1 MILRIAN
8 HLDLGTI
15 DSWALI
21 NGRISPAHIRG
32 QRRVQ
37 LKQEFPAYR
46 RRLLELWRDLL
57 STRKVAIWRSDIE
70 IEREAHVELYN
81 LLLEGRELQRRAR
94 DCGFDINMTPQVYY
108 SNVGDSVIFE
118 DCIFLQGR
126 YFPKTFFLEDMQY
139 GIMMNIDIVNG
150 IQNARTTMVMVLD
163 AVLEGES
170 VEETRN
176 RLFARGIPRINEV
189 TLSAPQPDVRQVL
202 ARHGYKFSEGD
213 LEFAFSTDI

>member
-1 MILRIAN
+1 M
-8 HLDLGTI
+8 DLGTI

-32 QRRVQ
+32 QRRVHLNQQ
-37 LKQEFPAYR
+37 LPAYR

-57 STRKVAIWRSDIE
+57 STKKVAIWKSDIE
-70 IEREAHVELYN
+70 IEREAHIELYN

-94 DCGFDINMTPQVYY
+94 DCGFNLKMNPQVYY

-118 DCIFLQGR
+118 DCIFLQGK
-126 YFPKTFFLEDMQY
+126 YFPKTLFLEDMQY

-150 IQNARTTMVMVLD
+150 IRNARTTMVIVLD
-163 AVLEGES
+163 VVLEGES

-176 RLFARGIPRINEV
+176 HLFVRGIPRINEV
-189 TLSAPQPDVRQVL
+189 TLPAPQPDVRQVL

>member
-32 QRRVQ
+32 QRRVHLNQQ
-37 LKQEFPAYR
+37 LPAYR

-57 STRKVAIWRSDIE
+57 STKKVAIWKSDIE
-70 IEREAHVELYN
+70 IEREAHIELYN

-94 DCGFDINMTPQVYY
+94 DCGFNLKMNPQVYY

-118 DCIFLQGR
+118 DCIFLQGK
-126 YFPKTFFLEDMQY
+126 YFPKTLFLEDMQY

-150 IQNARTTMVMVLD
+150 IRNARTTMVIVLD
-163 AVLEGES
+163 VVLEGES

-176 RLFARGIPRINEV
+176 HLFVRGIPRINEV
-189 TLSAPQPDVRQVL
+189 TLPAPRIQH
-202 ARHGYKFSEGD
+202 RHFTS
-213 LEFAFSTDI
+213 